1 MRNLD
6 VFCTGYNLLDSETQI
21 LRKIFG
27 PVQYKDGWRI
37 RSNNEVQKVIK
48 GKDIVRYIRA
58 QRIKWWGRL
67 NRMERTKLVKK
78 ITGCKPKGVRTK
90 E

>member
-6 VFCTGYNLLDSETQI
+6 VFCTGYNLLVSETQI